1 MKEQTMPKPKQS
13 KRGASAVSYEE
24 LREILGEIDDRKA
37 FEILALGP
45 TVEDLEEAAKW
56 AGGEGEI
63 VGKAGHPLVGRAAE
77 IFDILTA
84 DEEEEP
90 PPAA

>member
-1 MKEQTMPKPKQS
+1 MMPKSKQS
-13 KRGASAVSYEE
+13 RHGASLVTYEE
-24 LREILGEIDDRKA
+24 LRALLGEIDDRKA
-37 FEILALGP
+37 FEILALDP
-45 TVEDLEEAAKW
+45 TIEDLEQAAKW

-90 PPAA
+90 PPAP